1 MARSGHHVVPDH
13 IPAGAKYGEMMSHI
27 DCWSTLA
34 SMVGITP
41 PPKGEMMDNNGKPIY
56 FDSIDNS
63 AYILGKAEHSARKS
77 WVYIDGESFKAL
89 RVDIGGDEKEP
100 WINIAWKY
108 TWTAKDTWLGPEQ
121 NLGAIGAIY
130 NLTMDPFE
138 KYDMAMPASMSA
150 RLPKTSPGSWTGQD
164 NAWVLSLVY
173 PVLIDFNKSI
183 MKYPSIKRFPGGA
196 STDLM
201 PNLQNPANPVP
212 ALDPNNM
219 PKAIPGGD

>member
-1 MARSGHHVVPDH
+1 MARAGHHVVARSHSRRGEVRRDDDAH
-13 IPAGAKYGEMMSHI
+13 RLLVNAGLDGGSQGTAYRRDEGQQRQGHLLRQHRQQCLHPGQGRALGAEVLGLYRWRELQGTPRGHRRGREGTVDQHRLEIHLDSQGH
-27 DCWSTLA
+27 LA
-34 SMVGITP
+34 RPG
-41 PPKGEMMDNNGKPIY
+41 
-56 FDSIDNS
+56 
-63 AYILGKAEHSARKS
+63 AE
-77 WVYIDGESFKAL
+77 
-89 RVDIGGDEKEP
+89 P
-100 WINIAWKY
+100 
-108 TWTAKDTWLGPEQ
+108 
-121 NLGAIGAIY
+121 GAIGAIY

-212 ALDPNNM
+212 ALDPNKM
-219 PKAIPGGD
+219 PKAMPGGD